1 MSLGDSIGEGVIVA
15 DNLLLV
21 NDEIA
26 VVVTRHKFVLVLEIV
41 LEFFV

>member
-1 MSLGDSIGEGVIVA
+1 MSLGDSIGEGVIIA

-26 VVVTRHKFVLVLEIV
+26 VVVAGHKLALMLEII
-41 LEFFV
+41 LKFFV